1 MVSESHTRSL
11 QTRFRGVAP
20 AAFLLLSLGLAGCD
34 TIGTPGTPLQAEP
47 ILVQDA
53 EKRVSLAQESLDRA
67 NKMIADGEQQTI
79 EGKKLIADG
88 EQRIS
93 VGQTLKAEAERQLG
107 IAQSEAAE
115 ARARAGM
122 IPQEG
127 DAPVPQTRPGPIS
140 VQPY

>member
-1 MVSESHTRSL
+1 MVSESHMKPL
-11 QTRFRGVAP
+11 QVSIRRLAP

-34 TIGTPGTPLQAEP
+34 TIGTTGSPLQAEP
-47 ILVQDA
+47 ILVRDA
-53 EKRVSLAQESLDRA
+53 EKRVSLAQDSLNRA
-67 NKMIADGEQQTI
+67 NQMIADGERQTI

-107 IAQSEAAE
+107 IAQSEATE

-122 IPQEG
+122 IPQE
-127 DAPVPQTRPGPIS
+127 DDTPVPQNRPGPIS